1 MPGFEHEVHK
11 THLPAPYAPICS
23 NLSTVANKYNSLS
36 LSTNPLHIV
45 IGIIAVE
52 CVVKRLLTPIFSLLQ
67 TDSDCHLCL
76 QGRTS
81 VSTASSP
88 RSTTASSV
96 GIPEYP
102 QRNPSPPQRG
112 CVSRVSFV
120 SLACLS
126 RVFLHSLSR
135 IYSHLFALI
144 RLYSSIILY
153 QIMWSNNCSN
163 IKSHKQCIRF
173 LSVLS
178 QTRAMNE

>member
-1 MPGFEHEVHK
+1 MNEK
-11 THLPAPYAPICS
+11 KATHPNIL
-23 NLSTVANKYNSLS
+23 
-36 LSTNPLHIV
+36 
-45 IGIIAVE
+45 
-52 CVVKRLLTPIFSLLQ
+52 SLLQ

-81 VSTASSP
+81 TSTASSP

-102 QRNPSPPQRG
+102 QRNPSPSQRG

-120 SLACLS
+120 SLACLL